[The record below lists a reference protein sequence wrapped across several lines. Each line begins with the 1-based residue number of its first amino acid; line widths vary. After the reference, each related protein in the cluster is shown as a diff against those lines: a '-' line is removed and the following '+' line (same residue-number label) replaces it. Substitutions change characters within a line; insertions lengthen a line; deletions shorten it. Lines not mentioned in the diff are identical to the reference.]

1 MKTINQIQLYS
12 KTLLSKIGSM
22 VYNEYS
28 ISKYKGENMT
38 ARLTKKQKVLNLL
51 SKGNNVAWT
60 TIRSRFDLTSP
71 RAMVDTLRSE
81 GHVIYTNTVGGKTFY
96 RLGAPSAAIIQAGI
110 DAVLGTEQAYAS

>member
-1 MKTINQIQLYS
+1 
-12 KTLLSKIGSM
+12 
-22 VYNEYS
+22 
-28 ISKYKGENMT
+28 MT

-81 GHVIYTNTVGGKTFY
+81 GHVIQTNTVGGKTFY

>member
-1 MKTINQIQLYS
+1 MKTIKKIQLYS
-12 KTLLSKIGSM
+12 KTLLSKIGSI

>member
-1 MKTINQIQLYS
+1 MKTIKKIQLYS

>member
-1 MKTINQIQLYS
+1 M
-12 KTLLSKIGSM
+12 SKIGSI

-28 ISKYKGENMT
+28 IATYEGETMT

-51 SKGNNVAWT
+51 SKGNNVAWS
-60 TIRSRFDLTSP
+60 TIRNRFDLTSP

-81 GHVIYTNTVGGKTFY
+81 GHVIYVNTVGGKTFY
-96 RLGAPSAAIIQAGI
+96 RLGTPSAAIIQAGI

>member
-1 MKTINQIQLYS
+1 MKTIKRIQLYL
-12 KTLLSKIGSM
+12 KTLLSKTGSID
-22 VYNEYS
+22 YNEYS
-28 ISKYKGENMT
+28 ISKHKGENMA

-60 TIRSRFDLTSP
+60 TIRNRFDLTSP

-81 GHVIYTNTVGGKTFY
+81 GHVIYVNTVGGKTFY
-96 RLGAPSAAIIQAGI
+96 RLGTPSAAIIQAGI

>member
-1 MKTINQIQLYS
+1 
-12 KTLLSKIGSM
+12 M

>member
-1 MKTINQIQLYS
+1 
-12 KTLLSKIGSM
+12 
-22 VYNEYS
+22 
-28 ISKYKGENMT
+28 MT